1 VKPLVK
7 RILLGVGGLVGL
19 VVVGGGAFVG
29 FHVHA
34 FGASLD
40 KVYEVPLTKVER
52 STDAAVLARGKHL
65 AESVAAC
72 ANSDCHG
79 ADFGGGKTAD
89 IGPLGKFTAPN
100 ISAGGLGAAYSDAE
114 IFRLIR
120 HGVKRDG
127 RGVRFMP
134 SHEINWLSDGDIT
147 AVISYL
153 RTMPAV
159 QKANGPLEVGL
170 LAKVLDRFDMIPI
183 DIARRIDHSKIEL
196 APPPSPDAKYGAFI
210 GRGCTG
216 CHGKTLSGGPIPGAP
231 PEIPIPLNLTPDAT
245 GLKGWTF
252 EDFKHT
258 LSTGVSKSGKKLDPM
273 MPVESYGKMDDT
285 ELHALWAHLQSQ
297 PARPFGGR

>member
-1 VKPLVK
+1 MKPLVK
-7 RILLGVGGLVGL
+7 RILLGVGGLVDL

-52 STDAAVLARGKHL
+52 STDTTVLARGKHL

-79 ADFGGGKTAD
+79 ADFGGGKTTEV
-89 IGPLGKFTAPN
+89 GPLGKFTAPN
-100 ISAGGLGAAYSDAE
+100 ISSGGLGAAYSDAE
-114 IFRLIR
+114 IFRLVR

-134 SHEINWLSDGDIT
+134 SQEINWLSDGDIT

-159 QKANGPLEVGL
+159 QKANGPFEVGL
-170 LAKVLDRFDMIPI
+170 LGKVLDRFDLIPI
-183 DIARRIDHSKIEL
+183 DIARRIDHSKI
-196 APPPSPDAKYGAFI
+196 
-210 GRGCTG
+210 
-216 CHGKTLSGGPIPGAP
+216 
-231 PEIPIPLNLTPDAT
+231 
-245 GLKGWTF
+245 
-252 EDFKHT
+252 
-258 LSTGVSKSGKKLDPM
+258 
-273 MPVESYGKMDDT
+273 
-285 ELHALWAHLQSQ
+285 
-297 PARPFGGR
+297 

>member
-1 VKPLVK
+1 M
-7 RILLGVGGLVGL
+7 

-29 FHVHA
+29 FHAHA
-34 FGASLD
+34 FSSSLD
-40 KVYEVPLTKVER
+40 KVYEVPLPKVER
-52 STDAAVLARGKHL
+52 STDPVVIARGKHI
-65 AESVAAC
+65 AESIGAC

-79 ADFGGGKTAD
+79 NDIGGGKTAD

-134 SHEINWLSDGDIT
+134 SHEINWMSDADVIAT
-147 AVISYL
+147 ISYL
-153 RTMPAV
+153 RTMPPV
-159 QKANGPLEVGL
+159 QKPNGPFEVGL
-170 LAKVLDRFDMIPI
+170 LGKILDRFDMIPI
-183 DIARRIDHSKIEL
+183 DIARRIDHSKVEL
-196 APPPSPDAKYGAFI
+196 APPPSPDAKYGSFI

-216 CHGKTLSGGPIPGAP
+216 CHGPTLSGGPIPGAP
-231 PEIPIPLNLTPDAT
+231 PELPIPLNLTPDAT

-258 LSTGVSKSGKKLDPM
+258 LETGVNKQGKKLDPM
-273 MPVESYGKMDDT
+273 MPVESYAKMDET
-285 ELHALWAHLQSQ
+285 EMRALWAHLSAQ
-297 PARPFGGR
+297 PPRPFGGR